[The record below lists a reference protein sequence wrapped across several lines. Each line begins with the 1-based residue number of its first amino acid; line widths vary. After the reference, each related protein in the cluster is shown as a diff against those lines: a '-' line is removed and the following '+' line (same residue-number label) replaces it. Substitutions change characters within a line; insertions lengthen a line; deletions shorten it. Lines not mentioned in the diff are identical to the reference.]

1 VSSESNEFER
11 FITLSG
17 LIKTKGELLES
28 LDKKVLFLDKIEDID
43 NEEEDSSLIASC
55 RGEA

>member
-43 NEEEDSSLIASC
+43 NEEEDSSLIASS

>member
-1 VSSESNEFER
+1 MSSESNEFER

>member
-1 VSSESNEFER
+1 MSSESNEFER

-43 NEEEDSSLIASC
+43 NEEEDSSLIASS